1 VTSPT
6 SDNDFFVF
14 KLPSELRIMIWE
26 YVFFDDEKYSYKKRI
41 LNSAPVQAFR
51 QRNLMPYTEALETY
65 FKQTTFHL
73 NPYTLQQF
81 KAEKNTN
88 AIMQI
93 RSILC
98 DFRYKTLFSTK
109 STAILII
116 LGK

>member
-1 VTSPT
+1 
-6 SDNDFFVF
+6 
-14 KLPSELRIMIWE
+14 MIWE
-26 YVFFDDEKYSYKKRI
+26 YVFFDDDRYSYKKRI

-81 KAEKNTN
+81 KAEKNEN

-93 RSILC
+93 RLILC
-98 DFRYKTLFSTK
+98 DFRYLPLFSTQ

-116 LGK
+116 LGR